1 MTKVFIGVGSNL
13 GSRAGYLEFA
23 KKELL
28 SVAGLE
34 DFRYSQ
40 VYETEPLAVE
50 GGSFLNAVWS
60 FETSLSPR
68 DLLEKIQKIEINA
81 NRQRNKPNEARTLDL
96 DILFYGDQVIREPG
110 MTVPHPRLH
119 ERAFVLVPF
128 CDLEP
133 GWEHPELK
141 RTMKEILKGLNSGK
155 RGTGYVKQI
164 RSALPV
170 DRSTK
175 EK

>member
-1 MTKVFIGVGSNL
+1 MSKVFVGVGSNL
-13 GSRAGYLEFA
+13 GDRASYLEFA

-28 SVAGLE
+28 WVAGLT
-34 DFRYSQ
+34 DLHCSP
-40 VYETEPLAVE
+40 VYETEPLAAE

-60 FETSLSPR
+60 FKTDSSPQ
-68 DLLEKIQKIEINA
+68 DLLKKIQEIEAKA

-96 DILFYGDQVIREPG
+96 DILFYGDQVIRELG

-128 CDLEP
+128 CDLDPEFI
-133 GWEHPELK
+133 HPVLKKTIREL
-141 RTMKEILKGLNSGK
+141 LSGLHSGK
-155 RGTGYVKQI
+155 RGTGNVKQI
-164 RSALPV
+164 RSTFSEDHSP
-170 DRSTK
+170 K